1 MGATNVLGRIA
12 SSLGELGATEL
23 MFTTCLDVPYAG
35 VLLAL
40 PALLVNGI
48 LHNTEKYFQLPKGY
62 YRLDSIF
69 LLLAFMALSRIKT
82 IEQLR
87 YVSPGEWGK
96 LLGLDRIPEAKTLRE
111 KIGILASDNK
121 PFIWAAD
128 LSQEWMDA
136 SPDDASVLY
145 IDGHVRVY
153 NGRQTKLPK
162 HYVAR
167 EKLCLRATVDY
178 WVNAMDGQPFFL
190 INKAVDPG
198 LIKVLEEDI
207 VPKLLDYV
215 PNQPSEEELTAK
227 NKLHRFTL
235 VFDRE
240 GYSPEFFLKMREEYN
255 IACLTYHKYP
265 GDDWDKDEFEEISIQ
280 LNSGNIV
287 TMKLAERGSYIGKKI
302 WVREI
307 RKLSKNG
314 HQTSVLS
321 TDYNSD
327 IIPLAAAM
335 FAIWSQENFFKYMR
349 EQFNIDRLIDYSL
362 ESIPDT
368 IKVVNPEHRELD
380 REKRKKVSQL
390 NRMKSKFADMILK
403 DDIDPAKVEKFEQKK
418 SELQEQIIN
427 LTKEVENIKIELK
440 GKDKHIKVS
449 DLPENEQFS
458 KLNTQGK
465 YFIDTIKM
473 IAYRAETTMANII
486 RGELGHPN
494 EVRSF
499 LQGLYKLEAD
509 LMPNYNEE
517 LLVVRLHS
525 MSSWSSNKI
534 LQKLCDEFN
543 ETEMKFPG
551 TNLRLFYELG
561 SEKTPRDQEV

>member
-153 NGRQTKLPK
+153 SGRQTKLPR

-178 WVNAMDGQPFFL
+178 WLNAMDGQPFFL

-215 PNQPSEEELTAK
+215 PNQPSDEELTAI

-335 FAIWSQENFFKYMR
+335 FAIWSQENLFKYMR
-349 EQFNIDRLIDYSL
+349 EQLNI
-362 ESIPDT
+362 
-368 IKVVNPEHRELD
+368 N
-380 REKRKKVSQL
+380 
-390 NRMKSKFADMILK
+390 
-403 DDIDPAKVEKFEQKK
+403 
-418 SELQEQIIN
+418 
-427 LTKEVENIKIELK
+427 
-440 GKDKHIKVS
+440 
-449 DLPENEQFS
+449 
-458 KLNTQGK
+458 
-465 YFIDTIKM
+465 
-473 IAYRAETTMANII
+473 
-486 RGELGHPN
+486 
-494 EVRSF
+494 
-499 LQGLYKLEAD
+499 
-509 LMPNYNEE
+509 
-517 LLVVRLHS
+517 
-525 MSSWSSNKI
+525 
-534 LQKLCDEFN
+534 
-543 ETEMKFPG
+543 
-551 TNLRLFYELG
+551 RLFIRKY
-561 SEKTPRDQEV
+561 S